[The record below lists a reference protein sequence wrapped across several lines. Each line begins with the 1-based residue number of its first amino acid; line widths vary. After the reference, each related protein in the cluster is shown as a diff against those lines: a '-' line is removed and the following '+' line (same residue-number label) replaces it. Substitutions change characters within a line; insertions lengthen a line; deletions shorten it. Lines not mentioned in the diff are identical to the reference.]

1 MKALWALVKAEL
13 RAFRRDRINLFF
25 SMIFPLIFLL
35 IFGSMFGSAGS
46 RNVSFSLGLVV
57 QAHNPVVD
65 AFVEEGLKKRAKI
78 LKITESSNLDEL
90 KKSLEKGDLSGI
102 LVITEDA
109 ATDMMSMQQAALQ
122 VWTDPSRQ
130 TTSQAM
136 IGILTEGARQ
146 YQIRVTGQEQL
157 LTLDQHLLASD
168 ESNGAQ
174 ANGLNYMVPGIV
186 AMAIMQ
192 SGVFVAIALATRREQ
207 LILKRLMATP
217 VTKGTILASQGVFR
231 TIIAV
236 LQTIILLSAAALLFH
251 IHPRLQLLQLTAL
264 VLVGSA
270 AFLALGFL
278 VASLVR
284 THQGALVTAQLI
296 NLGMIFLGGVFWPPE
311 IMPNWMRYVSQSLPI
326 YYLSDG
332 LRGAV
337 LNYHT
342 HGLGLN
348 LGVMAAVA
356 VVGFVVS
363 AKTLRFEP

>member
-1 MKALWALVKAEL
+1 MRALWALVKAEL

-46 RNVSFSLGLVV
+46 RNVSFSLGLIV
-57 QAHNPVVD
+57 QAHNPDVD
-65 AFVEEGLKKRAKI
+65 DFIDNWLRKVSVLKLVETGDFEAQK
-78 LKITESSNLDEL
+78 TT
-90 KKSLEKGDLSGI
+90 LEKGDLSGI

-109 ATDMMSMQQAALQ
+109 AAALRNGQ
-122 VWTDPSRQ
+122 PATLQIWTDPSRQ
-130 TTSQAM
+130 TTAQA
-136 IGILTEGARQ
+136 IAGILRGVTRGYEAF
-146 YQIRVTGQEQL
+146 VTGQSPVIL
-157 LTLDQHLLASD
+157 LDTKSLADS

-231 TIIAV
+231 TIIAL
-236 LQTIILLSAAALLFH
+236 LQTTILLTVAVLAFH
-251 IHPRLQLLQLTAL
+251 LRPSIDPLQLVPLI
-264 VLVGSA
+264 LVGSA
-270 AFLALGFL
+270 CFLSLGFL

-284 THQGALVTAQLI
+284 TNQGALVTAQLI

-311 IMPNWMRYVSQSLPI
+311 IMPAWMRVVSQSLPI

-332 LRGAV
+332 LRGA
-337 LNYHT
+337 LLGFHT
-342 HGLGLN
+342 HGLALN

-356 VVGFVVS
+356 VVGFVIS
-363 AKTLRFEP
+363 AKALRFEP